1 MKLLAN
7 LNCVFVSVSNVC
19 EEAPRPYT
27 SKQKI
32 NEIFAH
38 LKQAK
43 KPLFI
48 VGKGAAYAQAEN
60 ELNKLV
66 DRLKVP
72 VLPTPMG
79 EGFISAKKKD

>member
-7 LNCVFVSVSNVC
+7 LNFVFVSVSNVC

-79 EGFISAKKKD
+79 EGFISD